1 MNRVHHGGVSEP
13 LLPDVTSDEGDLGWG
28 DDSPD
33 REGSD
38 REHSDRDDDARFT
51 EERPPHHDRP

>member
-1 MNRVHHGGVSEP
+1 VSEP

-28 DDSPD
+28 EDSSAD
-33 REGSD
+33 SQSD
-38 REHSDRDDDARFT
+38 RESDRDDDARFT